1 MILRPATLIS
11 FALALGLGFGLFKV
25 KYAVQAED
33 QQLVTI
39 EDQIVTDQ
47 DAVHVL
53 KAEWNQE
60 TQPDQ
65 LGSMAERHLALAPV
79 QPAQLATYDSLPLR
93 VPLPA
98 VAPLVPTVLAPAAV
112 ASLPVPLRPTLI
124 ASAAEDGPGLDAM
137 VHAIESQSAAVNSGA
152 PPP

>member
-33 QQLVTI
+33 QQLVVI

-60 TQPDQ
+60 TQPDK
-65 LGSMAERHLALAPV
+65 LGAMAERHLALAPV
-79 QPAQLATYDSLPLR
+79 QPAQLVTYASLPLR

-98 VAPLVPTVLAPAAV
+98 VPPPVPTVLAPAAV
-112 ASLPVPLRPTLI
+112 ASLPMARPTLI

-137 VHAIESQSAAVNSGA
+137 VHAIESQSAAAGSGA
-152 PPP
+152 LPP

>member
-25 KYAVQAED
+25 KYAVQAEE

-65 LGSMAERHLALAPV
+65 LGAMAQRHLALAPV
-79 QPAQLATYDSLPLR
+79 QPAQLVTYASLPLR
-93 VPLPA
+93 VPLP
-98 VAPLVPTVLAPAAV
+98 VAAPPVPVPSTPAAV
-112 ASLPVPLRPTLI
+112 ASLPVPPRPTLI
-124 ASAAEDGPGLDAM
+124 ASVADDTPGLDAM
-137 VHAIESQSAAVNSGA
+137 VHAIESQSAAANSGA